1 MPKPPLPEELE
12 ALLKEPHAA
21 VIATLKRD
29 GSPVT
34 VATWYLYEDGRV
46 LVNLDD
52 SRKRLKHLRNDPR
65 VSLTVLD
72 QDWYRHVS
80 LQGRVVEIAPD
91 DGPHRHR
98 PDLQPLPRP
107 ALPEPHE
114 SAYER
119 LDRDRPLARVGCVR

>member
-1 MPKPPLPEELE
+1 MPKPPLPDELE

-21 VIATLKRD
+21 VIATLKPD
-29 GSPVT
+29 GAPVT

-52 SRKRLKHLRNDPR
+52 TRKRLQHLRTDPR

-91 DGPHRHR
+91 TDLEHIDRISTHYRGR
-98 PDLQPLPRP
+98 PYPNRTSPRTNVWIEIDHWH
-107 ALPEPHE
+107 AWG
-114 SAYER
+114 A
-119 LDRDRPLARVGCVR
+119 